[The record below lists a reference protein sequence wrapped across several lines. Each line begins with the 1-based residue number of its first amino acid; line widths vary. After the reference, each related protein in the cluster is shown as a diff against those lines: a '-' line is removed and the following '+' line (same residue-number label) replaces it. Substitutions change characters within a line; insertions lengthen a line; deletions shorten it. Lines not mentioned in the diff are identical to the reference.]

1 MSSDRRPA
9 PGAPEAVHRGAS
21 DPGRAVLF
29 VLDPLDTLKPYKDS
43 SIAMMRALAAR
54 EVAVWACTPAQLH
67 WERSGVAADAVPL
80 QIAAAAPGADAPGGW
95 YSAGA
100 AVPRALAEFAAV
112 LMRKD
117 PPFDSEYL
125 YATHLLSAAVRD
137 GARVFNAPAAL
148 REHNEKLAIT
158 EFAAFIAPTL
168 VTSAPGRILDFLA
181 EHGQIVV
188 KPLDGMGGAGVFRLG
203 PGEPNTHVILE
214 TVTALGRRTVMA
226 QRYLPQIAQGDKR
239 ILLIDGRPVPYALA
253 RVPKPGETRG
263 NLAAGGT
270 GHAQPLTE
278 RDRQIAETLGPV
290 LAARGLFLVGLDVI
304 GDSLTEI
311 NVTSPT
317 CFVEITQQ
325 TGHDVAG
332 AFVDALLR
340 RLSH

>member
-1 MSSDRRPA
+1 M
-9 PGAPEAVHRGAS
+9 
-21 DPGRAVLF
+21 LF
-29 VLDPLDTLKPYKDS
+29 VLDPLDSLKPHKDS

-54 EVAVWACTPAQLH
+54 DIEVWACTPAQLY
-67 WERSGVAADAVPL
+67 WDRAGVAAQAVPL
-80 QIAAAAPGADAPGGW
+80 RLEPAAAAGARM
-95 YSAGA
+95 AGA
-100 AVPRALAEFAAV
+100 WYAAGTAATRALAEFAAV

-125 YATHLLSAAVRD
+125 YATHLLGAAVRD
-137 GARVFNAPAAL
+137 GAHVFNAPAAL
-148 REHNEKLAIT
+148 RDHNEKLAIT
-158 EFAAFIAPTL
+158 EFTQFIAPTL
-168 VTSAPGRILDFLA
+168 VTCAAQQILEFLQ

-203 PGEPNTHVILE
+203 ANDPNTHVILE
-214 TVTALGRRTVMA
+214 TATALGARTVMA

-239 ILLIDGRPVPYALA
+239 ILLIDGKPVPFALA
-253 RVPKPGETRG
+253 RVPRPGESRG
-263 NLAAGGT
+263 NLAAGGS
-270 GHAQPLTE
+270 GHAQALTE

-304 GDSLTEI
+304 GECLTEI

-332 AFVDALLR
+332 AFVEALLR